1 MCYSLSLG
9 FRSKIVIIIAPVNF
23 PERALSGQAQR
34 CRSSA
39 AYAAAAA
46 AAVAAAA
53 AMRRGIHYVFSASVR
68 KRSRGIFDS
77 CPKGALKEM
86 WLVVGSVLHN
96 CSLKGK
102 FVKQ

>member
-1 MCYSLSLG
+1 MSLFLPTRIRISVSDCHYYCPCKLLDG
-9 FRSKIVIIIAPVNF
+9 GRER
-23 PERALSGQAQR
+23 ERALSGQAQR

-39 AYAAAAA
+39 AYAAAAAAA

-77 CPKGALKEM
+77 CPKGA
-86 WLVVGSVLHN
+86 
-96 CSLKGK
+96 
-102 FVKQ
+102 